1 MTCLQS
7 YK

>member
-7 YK
+7 NN